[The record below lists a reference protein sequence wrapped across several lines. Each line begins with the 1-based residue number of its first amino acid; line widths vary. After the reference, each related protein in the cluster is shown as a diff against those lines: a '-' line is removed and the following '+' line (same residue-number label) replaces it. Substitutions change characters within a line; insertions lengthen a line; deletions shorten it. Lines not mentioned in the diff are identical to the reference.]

1 MQFESNRVR
10 YIFSYYIIHNNI
22 SIVFGEIGLGKEKTE
37 KGECRILNFSGIY
50 ILIFYFFKRDIHMFI
65 LIL

>member
-50 ILIFYFFKRDIHMFI
+50 ILIFYFF
-65 LIL
+65 